1 MIHDLTE
8 YVKPNLTKMVIFRA
22 INNTKTF
29 YLYVS
34 YKRLLMATCAELDR
48 QAQQTATQLAQAIIR
63 GDNLLKLPI
72 PNTRNPSETPAIQTQ
87 ITGLNNSINL
97 VNAEINRL
105 LNQLNSIK
113 SQQSQQNCVVTG
125 YAPTIRAANNTLN
138 ALQNKSQV
146 AQQTFQNLPP
156 PPASNTTIV
165 PNNNTLLTPG
175 TQAQDDL
182 PEITVVGTK
191 IPDGKITVADPN
203 LITPSLDP
211 ALLGPPNINTGQLE
225 GTDVNIPTNAGN
237 IDVTAPNLNL
247 GEITPGE
254 DENLEEVTITA
265 QRNPAELEEF
275 TVTGRRVPTTQGAV
289 QNTRKQASL
298 RQETDFPAR
307 DDWRVK
313 LSLSPG
319 ATYLY
324 NDDSNVLLQPLKET
338 KGVIFPYT
346 PSVQVGYSAS
356 YGNYRPS
363 GSNYAYPYYDS
374 SAIDS
379 ISITGDFT
387 AQDNFEANYL
397 LAVIHFLRSVTKM
410 FYALDSNPKAGTPP
424 PVLFLTGFGQFM
436 FNNHPLVITNFTYTT
451 PTDVDYIRAG
461 ALGTAAGQS
470 QTNEAPKKSMN
481 WNWGTLL
488 QNTIQNTLSSGAA
501 AIGNFL
507 NFNKDYNVLTPGGE
521 LGQAN
526 WTYSGFKG
534 FNAAETTNPTY
545 VPTRMQIQL
554 SAMPVLSRLDVSNY
568 FSLKDYANGKLL
580 SGYNGKGKGAGFW

>member
-1 MIHDLTE
+1 
-8 YVKPNLTKMVIFRA
+8 
-22 INNTKTF
+22 
-29 YLYVS
+29 
-34 YKRLLMATCAELDR
+34 MATCAELDR
-48 QAQQTATQLAQAIIR
+48 QAQQTATQLAQATIR

-72 PNTRNPSETPAIQTQ
+72 PNTKNPSETVAVRNQ
-87 ITGLNNSINL
+87 ITGLQNSINI

-105 LNQLNSIK
+105 INQLNSIK
-113 SQQSQQNCVVTG
+113 SQQSEQRCVVTG
-125 YAPTIRAANNTLN
+125 YAPTVRAANNTLI
-138 ALQNKSQV
+138 ALEKKSQT

-156 PPASNTTIV
+156 PPQANPAIV
-165 PNNNTLLTPG
+165 PAGNILQTPA
-175 TQAQDDL
+175 TEEDI
-182 PEITVVGTK
+182 PEITIIGTRPPQPQLQGTDVNLDNIAGNIDIAPPPK
-191 IPDGKITVADPN
+191 IY
-203 LITPSLDP
+203 
-211 ALLGPPNINTGQLE
+211 TGELE
-225 GTDVNIPTNAGN
+225 GTDVNIPTGPGSAGN
-237 IDVTAPNLNL
+237 IDIPAPNLNL
-247 GEITPGE
+247 TGEVEPGQ
-254 DENLEEVTITA
+254 DENLLEEVTITA
-265 QRNPAELEEF
+265 RRNPAELEEV

-289 QNTRKQASL
+289 QNTRKQASI
-298 RQETDFPAR
+298 RQETNFEAR
-307 DDWRVK
+307 RDWRVK

-324 NDDSNVLLQPLKET
+324 NDKSNVLLSPLAGT
-338 KGVIFPYT
+338 NGVIFPYT

-387 AQDNFEANYL
+387 AQDNYEANYL
-397 LAVIHFLRSVTKM
+397 LATIHFFRSVTKM

-424 PVLFLTGFGQFM
+424 PMLFLTGFGQFM

-461 ALGTAAGQS
+461 NFTPGSTAQGAN
-470 QTNEAPKKSMN
+470 NEAPKKSTN

-488 QNTIQNTLSSGAA
+488 QNTIQNTLASGAA

-526 WTYSGFKG
+526 WTYSGFQG
-534 FNAAETTNPTY
+534 FNAGETANPTY

-554 SAMPVLSRLDVSNY
+554 SAVPVLSRLDVSNY

>member
-1 MIHDLTE
+1 
-8 YVKPNLTKMVIFRA
+8 
-22 INNTKTF
+22 
-29 YLYVS
+29 
-34 YKRLLMATCAELDR
+34 MATCAELDR
-48 QAQQTATQLAQAIIR
+48 QAQQTATQLAQATVR

-72 PNTRNPSETPAIQTQ
+72 PNTRNPSETLAIQNQ

-97 VNAEINRL
+97 VNAEINKL
-105 LNQLNSIK
+105 LNQLSSIK

-146 AQQTFQNLPP
+146 AQQTFQNLPAP
-156 PPASNTTIV
+156 PQANPAIV
-165 PNNNTLLTPG
+165 PTGNVLVTPG
-175 TQAQDDL
+175 TQNEGDL
-182 PEITVVGTK
+182 PEVTVIGTRV
-191 IPDGKITVADPN
+191 PRPE
-203 LITPSLDP
+203 L
-211 ALLGPPNINTGQLE
+211 Q
-225 GTDVNIPTNAGN
+225 GTDVNIPTGISGN
-237 IDVTAPNLNL
+237 INIPAPNINL
-247 GEITPGE
+247 GEVDGDE
-254 DENLEEVTITA
+254 DENIPGDGLEEVVVTGKRTGTVKPG
-265 QRNPAELEEF
+265 QDENLPGGDELEEVV
-275 TVTGRRVPTTQGAV
+275 VTGRRIPNEDDLEEVVVTARRPTTQGAV

-298 RQETDFPAR
+298 RQETNFEAR
-307 DDWRVK
+307 KDWRVK

-324 NDDSNVLLQPLKET
+324 NDQSNVLMAPLAGT
-338 KGVIFPYT
+338 NGVIFPYT
-346 PSVQVGYSAS
+346 PSVQVGYSAA

-374 SAIDS
+374 SSIDS
-379 ISITGDFT
+379 ISITGEFT

-397 LAVIHFLRSVTKM
+397 LAVIHFFRSVTKM

-436 FNNHPLVITNFTYTT
+436 FNNHPLAITNFTYTT

-461 ALGTAAGQS
+461 TFSAAASGQG
-470 QTNEAPKKSMN
+470 QTNEAPKKPIN

-488 QNTIQNTLSSGAA
+488 QNTIQKTLGSGAA

-526 WTYSGFKG
+526 WTYSGFQG
-534 FNAAETTNPTY
+534 FNAGEAANPTY

-554 SAMPVLSRLDVSNY
+554 SAVPVLSRLDVSNY
-568 FSLKDYANGKLL
+568 FSLKDYGNGKLL

>member
-1 MIHDLTE
+1 
-8 YVKPNLTKMVIFRA
+8 
-22 INNTKTF
+22 
-29 YLYVS
+29 
-34 YKRLLMATCAELDR
+34 MATCAELDR
-48 QAQQTATQLAQAIIR
+48 QAQQTATQLAQATIR
-63 GDNLLKLPI
+63 GDTLLKLPI
-72 PNTRNPSETPAIQTQ
+72 PNTSNPSETVAVRTQ
-87 ITGLNNSINL
+87 ITALRNSINV
-97 VNAEINRL
+97 VNSTINKL
-105 LNQLNSIK
+105 INQLNSIK

-125 YAPTIRAANNTLN
+125 YAPTIRAANNTLI
-138 ALQNKSQV
+138 ALEKK
-146 AQQTFQNLPP
+146 AQTAEQTFESLPSP
-156 PPASNTTIV
+156 PQANPAIV
-165 PNNNTLLTPG
+165 PTGDRLVTPA
-175 TQAQDDL
+175 TQEDI
-182 PEITVVGTK
+182 PEITIVGTRPPQQQLQGTDVNIPGNAGTINIDPPPK
-191 IPDGKITVADPN
+191 IY
-203 LITPSLDP
+203 
-211 ALLGPPNINTGQLE
+211 TGELE
-225 GTDVNIPTNAGN
+225 GTDVNIPTGPGSAGN
-237 IDVTAPNLNL
+237 IDIAAPNLNL
-247 GEITPGE
+247 TGEVEPGQ
-254 DENLEEVTITA
+254 DENLLEEVTITA
-265 QRNPAELEEF
+265 QRNPAELEEV

-289 QNTRKQASL
+289 QNTRKQASI
-298 RQETDFPAR
+298 RQETNFEAR
-307 DDWRVK
+307 RDWRVK

-324 NDDSNVLLQPLKET
+324 NDKSNVLLSPLAGT
-338 KGVIFPYT
+338 NGVIFPYT

-387 AQDNFEANYL
+387 AQDNYEANYL
-397 LAVIHFLRSVTKM
+397 LATIHFFRSVTKM

-424 PVLFLTGFGQFM
+424 PMLFLTGFGQFM

-461 ALGTAAGQS
+461 NFTPGSTAQGGN
-470 QTNEAPKKSMN
+470 NEAPKKSTN

-507 NFNKDYNVLTPGGE
+507 NFNKDFNVLTPGGE

-526 WTYSGFKG
+526 WTYSGFQG
-534 FNAAETTNPTY
+534 FNAGETANPTY

-554 SAMPVLSRLDVSNY
+554 SAVPVLSRLDVSNY

>member
-1 MIHDLTE
+1 
-8 YVKPNLTKMVIFRA
+8 
-22 INNTKTF
+22 
-29 YLYVS
+29 
-34 YKRLLMATCAELDR
+34 MATCAELSQ
-48 QAQQTATQLAQAIIR
+48 QAQKFATALAQATIR

-72 PNTRNPSETPAIQTQ
+72 PNTTNPSETRAVQTQ
-87 ITGLNNSINL
+87 ITGLVNSMNI
-97 VNAEINRL
+97 VNAEINKQL
-105 LNQLNSIK
+105 SNLNSTR
-113 SQQSQQNCVVTG
+113 SQQEAQNCPRDG
-125 YAPTIRAANNTLN
+125 YFNTRKAAEKTLA
-138 ALQNKSQV
+138 ALQSKTQV
-146 AQQTFQNLPP
+146 AQQTFENLPP
-156 PPASNTTIV
+156 APSSNPALIPGTDRLI
-165 PNNNTLLTPG
+165 TPG
-175 TQAQDDL
+175 TQNQGDL
-182 PEITVVGTK
+182 PEVTVVGTR
-191 IPDGKITVADPN
+191 IPDGKITVSDPN
-203 LITPSLDP
+203 FPTPSLDP
-211 ALLGPPNINTGQLE
+211 ALLVPPNINTGQLE
-225 GTDVNIPTNAGN
+225 GTDVNIPTSAGN

-247 GEITPGE
+247 TGELKGGDVNIPTDAGNIDVTAPNFDLTE
-254 DENLEEVTITA
+254 DEELEEVVVTA
-265 QRNPAELEEF
+265 NRA
-275 TVTGRRVPTTQGAV
+275 PTTQGAV

-298 RQETDFPAR
+298 RQETNFEAR
-307 DDWRVK
+307 KDWRVK

-324 NDDSNVLLQPLKET
+324 NDQSNVLLAPLKGT
-338 KGVIFPYT
+338 NGVIFPYT
-346 PSVQVGYSAS
+346 PSVQVGYSAA

-363 GSNYAYPYYDS
+363 GSNYSYPYYDS

-387 AQDNFEANYL
+387 AQDNYEANYL
-397 LAVIHFLRSVTKM
+397 LAVIHFFRSVTKM

-461 ALGTAAGQS
+461 NFTQGAGS
-470 QTNEAPKKSMN
+470 QTNDSNNDATKKPMN

-488 QNTIQNTLSSGAA
+488 QNTIQSTLASGAA

-507 NFNKDYNVLTPGGE
+507 NFSKDYNVLTPGGE

-534 FNAAETTNPTY
+534 FNSGETANPTY

-554 SAMPVLSRLDVSNY
+554 SAMPVPSRLDVSNY

>member
-1 MIHDLTE
+1 
-8 YVKPNLTKMVIFRA
+8 
-22 INNTKTF
+22 
-29 YLYVS
+29 
-34 YKRLLMATCAELDR
+34 MATCAELDK
-48 QAQQTATQLAQAIIR
+48 QAQQTASRLAEATVQSN
-63 GDNLLKLPI
+63 NLLKQPI
-72 PNTRNPSETPAIQTQ
+72 PTTKNPSETLAVRAQ
-87 ITGLNNSINL
+87 INALNNALNIRNQELNGLINDL
-97 VNAEINRL
+97 KKIQSL
-105 LNQLNSIK
+105 
-113 SQQSQQNCVVTG
+113 QSQQKCTVTAN
-125 YAPTIRAANNTLN
+125 YANTIRLANNTLT
-138 ALQNKSQV
+138 ALAKQSQL
-146 AQQTFQNLPP
+146 ATQTFQSLPP
-156 PPASNTTIV
+156 PPASNPAIV
-165 PNNNTLLTPG
+165 PTGNTLQGQSPD
-175 TQAQDDL
+175 ADI
-182 PEITVVGTK
+182 PEIVVIGTR
-191 IPDGKITVADPN
+191 
-203 LITPSLDP
+203 
-211 ALLGPPNINTGQLE
+211 PPQSQLQ
-225 GTDVNIPTNAGN
+225 GTDVNLPTGPGSAGN

-247 GEITPGE
+247 GQLQGTDVNIPTGPGSAGNIDIAAPNLNLTGE
-254 DENLEEVTITA
+254 VKPGQDENLLEEVTITA
-265 QRNPAELEEF
+265 QRNPAELEEV

-289 QNTRKQASL
+289 QNTRNQASI
-298 RQETDFPAR
+298 RQETNFEAR
-307 DDWRVK
+307 RDWRVK

-324 NDDSNVLLQPLKET
+324 NDKSNVLLSPLAPT
-338 KGVIFPYT
+338 NGVIFPYT

-356 YGNYRPS
+356 YGSYRPS

-387 AQDNFEANYL
+387 AQDNYEANYL
-397 LAVIHFLRSVTKM
+397 LATIHFFRSVTKM

-424 PVLFLTGFGQFM
+424 PLLFLTGFGQFM

-461 ALGTAAGQS
+461 NFTPGSTAQGGN
-470 QTNEAPKKSMN
+470 NEAPKKATN

-488 QNTIQNTLSSGAA
+488 QNTIQNTLASGAA

-526 WTYSGFKG
+526 WTYSGFQG
-534 FNAAETTNPTY
+534 FNAGETANPTY

-554 SAMPVLSRLDVSNY
+554 SAVPVLSRLDVSNY

>member
-1 MIHDLTE
+1 
-8 YVKPNLTKMVIFRA
+8 
-22 INNTKTF
+22 
-29 YLYVS
+29 
-34 YKRLLMATCAELDR
+34 MATCAELDR
-48 QAQQTATQLAQAIIR
+48 QAQQTATQLAQATIR

-72 PNTRNPSETPAIQTQ
+72 PNTRNPAETVAVRNQ

-105 LNQLNSIK
+105 LNQIESIK
-113 SQQSQQNCVVTG
+113 RQQEQQRCVVTG
-125 YAPTIRAANNTLN
+125 YAPTIRAAKNTLIG
-138 ALQNKSQV
+138 LEKKSQT
-146 AQQTFQNLPP
+146 AQQTFESLPNP
-156 PPASNTTIV
+156 SSNAGIV
-165 PNNNTLLTPG
+165 PTGDRLVTPE
-175 TQAQDDL
+175 TADDI
-182 PEITVVGTK
+182 PEITVVGTRPPQRELEGTDVN
-191 IPDGKITVADPN
+191 IPDNAGTINIDP
-203 LITPSLDP
+203 
-211 ALLGPPNINTGQLE
+211 PPKFYTGELE
-225 GTDVNIPTNAGN
+225 GTDVNIPTGPGSAGN

-247 GEITPGE
+247 GDISAGD

-265 QRNPAELEEF
+265 QRNPDELEEV

-289 QNTRKQASL
+289 QNTRKQASI
-298 RQETDFPAR
+298 RQETDFEAR
-307 DDWRVK
+307 RDWRVK

-324 NDDSNVLLQPLKET
+324 NDKSNVLLEPLAGT
-338 KGVIFPYT
+338 NGVIFPYT
-346 PSVQVGYSAS
+346 PSVQVGYSAA

-363 GSNYAYPYYDS
+363 GSNYSYPYYDS
-374 SAIDS
+374 SSIDS
-379 ISITGDFT
+379 ISITGEFT

-397 LAVIHFLRSVTKM
+397 LATIHFFRSVTKM

-461 ALGTAAGQS
+461 IFTPGAGSTQGS
-470 QTNEAPKKSMN
+470 NVNDEAPKKPVN

-488 QNTIQNTLSSGAA
+488 QNTIQNTLASGAA

-507 NFNKDYNVLTPGGE
+507 NFNKDYNVLSPGGE
-521 LGQAN
+521 LGDAN
-526 WTYSGFKG
+526 WTYAGFKG
-534 FNAAETTNPTY
+534 FNSGEAANPTY

-554 SAMPVLSRLDVSNY
+554 SAVPVPSRLDVSNF